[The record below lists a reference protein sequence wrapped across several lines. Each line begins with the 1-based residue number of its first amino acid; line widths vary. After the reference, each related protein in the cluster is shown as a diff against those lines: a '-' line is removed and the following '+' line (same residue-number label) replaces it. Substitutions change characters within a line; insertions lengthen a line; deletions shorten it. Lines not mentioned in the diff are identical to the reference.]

1 MDVID
6 DKLLAALED
15 EDEVVEPSEAVP
27 EVDMSKVTKQGL
39 SELFGDLKK
48 EKKGKDV
55 WLCLVGGTL
64 FWYKSSKLKALKGD
78 IQLKGATV
86 RTSEKDIYIEYGG
99 KCQLMVRFQGD
110 AAVAEWKSVLAAA
123 TKREPAPPPPR
134 IKNKGPGASVR
145 AKKSIVGKV
154 ATSSLGKAVGRATI
168 NDESKQLINCVKNL
182 TASQY
187 DIKTANSIENNIIKL
202 FVKSHFLASNGQL
215 EDDWWLALDTSLRE
229 AFKVA
234 MRISD
239 NIQSGRI
246 IPEDILEEW
255 MQSIIVS
262 LRHVESQ
269 LFKLLQPFLQP
280 KSLARIGVC
289 FEVFASEAFL
299 KATLLDQAETTKKD
313 SEELLYA
320 IERYLQFN
328 W

>member
-6 DKLLAALED
+6 DKLDAALED
-15 EDEVVEPSEAVP
+15 EHEVVEPSEAAA
-27 EVDMSKVTKQGL
+27 EVDVSKVTKQGL
-39 SELFGDLKK
+39 VEVFGGQKK

-55 WLCLVGGTL
+55 WLCLVSGTL
-64 FWYKSSKLKALKGD
+64 FWYRSSKLKALKGD
-78 IQLKGATV
+78 IQLKGTTL
-86 RTSEKDIYIEYGG
+86 RTSGKDIYIDNGE
-99 KCQLMVRFQGD
+99 KCQLMLRFQAD
-110 AAVAEWKSVLAAA
+110 SAVAEWASLLATA
-123 TKREPAPPPPR
+123 TKREPAPPPSR
-134 IKNKGPGASVR
+134 IKNKGPGASMR

-154 ATSSLGKAVGRATI
+154 ATSTLGKAVGRVTI

-215 EDDWWLALDTSLRE
+215 EDEWWLALDTSLRE

-234 MRISD
+234 VRICD

-246 IPEDILEEW
+246 IPQDILEEW
-255 MQSIIVS
+255 IQSIVVS

-280 KSLARIGVC
+280 KSLARIGDC

-299 KATLLDQAETTKKD
+299 KATLVDQTETTKKD

-320 IERYLQFN
+320 MERYLQFN